1 MRFVSQMPIHSSTN
15 STHPVARA
23 VVEAFVNA
31 AVVEAVDEA
40 AVTAVVTKLTF
51 SMTQTSLKILGILI

>member
-15 STHPVARA
+15 STHPVAR
-23 VVEAFVNA
+23 VVEAVVNA
-31 AVVEAVDEA
+31 AVVEAVEA
-40 AVTAVVTKLTF
+40 AVVTKLTF